1 MARSARR
8 SRGFMCAPAFTV
20 KPSIAGTA
28 QVGQTLT
35 GASGTFAQGAVS
47 GRRWL
52 RGGVAIAGAT
62 AATYVVQVADVGA
75 KITYEVTITNA
86 LNTANSAKAVSA
98 ETATVIA

>member
-20 KPSIAGTA
+20 APSITGTA

-35 GASGTFAQGAVS
+35 GASGTVRNGGVS
-47 GRRWL
+47 ARRWL

-62 AATYVVQVADVGA
+62 AATYVVQAGDVGA
-75 KITYEVTITNA
+75 KITYEVTA
-86 LNTANSAKAVSA
+86 ANSLNSANTVTAVST

>member
-20 KPSIAGTA
+20 KPAITGTA

-35 GASGTFAQGAVS
+35 GASGTVRNGTVTV
-47 GRRWL
+47 RRWL
-52 RGGVAIAGAT
+52 RNGVAISGAT
-62 AATYVVQVADVGA
+62 AATYVVQAGDVGA
-75 KITYEVTITNA
+75 KITYEVTATNG
-86 LNTANSAKAVSA
+86 LNSVNTVKGLSA

>member
-20 KPSIAGTA
+20 KPTITGTA

-35 GASGTFAQGAVS
+35 GASGTVRNGNVTA
-47 GRRWL
+47 RRWL
-52 RGGVAIAGAT
+52 RNGAAIAGAT
-62 AATYVVQVADVGA
+62 ATTYVVQAGDVGA
-75 KITYEVTITNA
+75 KITYEVTATNT
-86 LNTANSAKAVSA
+86 LNASNVVKGVSA